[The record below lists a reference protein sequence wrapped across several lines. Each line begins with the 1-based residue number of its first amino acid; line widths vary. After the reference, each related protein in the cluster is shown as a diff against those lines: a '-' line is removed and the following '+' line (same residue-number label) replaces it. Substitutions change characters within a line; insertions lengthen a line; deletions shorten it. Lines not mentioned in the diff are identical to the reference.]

1 MSLPEQK
8 SEKPVLVSPLRPVL
22 PKESGEV
29 LRWSRLY
36 GSARGLALA
45 NATRIHPGPLLV
57 VTASVHAAEQI
68 EDEIRFYSEAADT
81 PPLLHFPDWECLPY
95 DVVSPHQGIVS
106 ERLETLYRLPSLT
119 RGIVLA
125 AAPTL
130 MHRLAPR
137 EYVGS
142 HSFVL
147 KRGERLDLAGLRT
160 TLAHAGYNAVS
171 QVMEPGEFA
180 VRGGVIDLFSAGSQT
195 PYRLDLFG
203 EEVESIREFDPANQR
218 SGKLL
223 DGIRLLPAREFPLTD
238 EAIQRF
244 RQAFRARFE
253 GDPQK
258 AAVYRDVSNGLA
270 PAGVEYYLPLFFG
283 TMATIFDYL
292 PNNTLCLLEAGV
304 EHAARDFEHET
315 RQRHQ
320 DLRHDRERPLLAP
333 EELFLGA
340 HEFQERV
347 AAYPCVELLEFQ
359 ADEPTHAESSV
370 IAYNTIPPPSLPV
383 DYKSNRPYD
392 TLFDYL
398 RATPERVLLVA
409 ETPGRKE
416 TLRELLQAGGQ
427 SVSELAGWEGFMH
440 GNTRVGLVVA
450 NLERGLQ
457 LPALGL
463 SVITE
468 PQLYGERAAQR
479 RRRQAARDPETVI
492 RSLSEL
498 RVGDP
503 VVHEDHG
510 VGRYLGLQTLD
521 IGDGRTEFLTLEYAD
536 GDKLYIPVLSL
547 HLITRYTGTDPEQ
560 APLHKLGG
568 EAWDKARRR
577 ALEKAWDAAAELLDI
592 YARRAARP
600 GHAFPVHD
608 THYQAFAD
616 AFPFEETPDQARAI
630 DEVLADMEAGKP
642 MDRLVCGDVGFGK
655 TEVALRAAFLA
666 VYGKKQV
673 VVLVPTTLLAQQH
686 YQNFRDRFAGLPV
699 RIELMSRFRS
709 KAEQHH
715 AAQGL
720 AEGTV
725 DVVIGTHRLL
735 QEDIRFKQLGLVIL
749 DEEHRFG
756 VRQKERLRKLRA
768 EVDVLTMTATPI
780 PRTLNMALATL
791 RDISLITTAPEGR
804 LSVRTAVS
812 EWNKSLIREACL
824 REIRRGGQ
832 VYYLH
837 NEVRTI
843 DKAAHE
849 LAELLPEADI
859 RVAHGQMPEHDLE
872 RIMLDFY
879 HRRFNILVCSTIIES
894 GIDVPTAN
902 TIIIERAD
910 KLGLA
915 QLHQLR
921 GRVGRSHHRAYAYLL
936 MPGWKAITAD
946 ARKRLEAIQ
955 SLEELGAGF
964 ALASHDLEIR
974 GAGELLGEQQSGA
987 IDEVGFALYSEL
999 LSRAVKSLQEGKKRE
1014 DEVTAPRGT
1023 EVNLHA
1029 PALLPENYLPD
1040 VHMRLVLYKRIAGC
1054 ADTRGLQTLREEVI
1068 DRFGSLPEPAKLL
1081 FRATELKIAATVL
1094 GIRKIDAG
1102 PRGARIEFT
1111 AKPPID
1117 PMTILKLVQSAPK
1130 LYRLEKGSRLRV
1142 LGEMPEVEA
1151 RLKTIQAVLT
1161 ALTPK
1166 GEPETGKDT

>member
-1 MSLPEQK
+1 MALPDPKPEK
-8 SEKPVLVSPLRPVL
+8 SVFVSPLRPVL
-22 PKESGEV
+22 PTESGEV

-45 NATRIHPGPLLV
+45 NAARRHPGLLLV

-68 EDEIRFYSEAADT
+68 EDEIRFYGRAADI
-81 PPLLHFPDWECLPY
+81 PHLLHFPDWECLPY

-106 ERLETLYRLPSLT
+106 ERLETLYRLPGLS

-125 AAPTL
+125 AASTL

-147 KRGERLDLAGLRT
+147 KRGVRLDLAGLRA

-180 VRGGVIDLFSAGSQT
+180 VRGGVIDLFPAGSQV

-203 EEVESIREFDPANQR
+203 DDVESIREFDPASQR
-218 SGKLL
+218 SGKQL
-223 DGIRLLPAREFPLTD
+223 DGIRLLPAREFPLTE
-238 EAIQRF
+238 EAIQGF

-253 GDPQK
+253 GDPQT
-258 AAVYRDVSNGLA
+258 AAVYRDVSKGLA

-283 TMATIFDYL
+283 QLATIFDYL
-292 PNNTLCLLEAGV
+292 PDNTLCVLEAGV

-333 EELFLGA
+333 EELFLDTT
-340 HEFQERV
+340 EFTQLLARQ
-347 AAYPCVELLEFQ
+347 PRVELLDFQ
-359 ADEPTHAESSV
+359 ADEATHAGV
-370 IAYNTIPPPSLPV
+370 VGYDTLPPASLPV
-383 DYKSNRPYD
+383 DYKSNKPYSA
-392 TLFDYL
+392 LFDYL
-398 RATPERVLLVA
+398 RSTPERVLLVA

-416 TLRELLQAGGQ
+416 TLRELLLAGGQ
-427 SVSELAGWEGFMH
+427 AVSELTDWDNFVH
-440 GNTRVGLVVA
+440 GDARIGLAVA
-450 NLERGLQ
+450 NLERGLR

-463 SVITE
+463 SIITE
-468 PQLYGERAAQR
+468 PQLYGERVAQR
-479 RRRQAARDPETVI
+479 RRREAARDPEAVI
-492 RSLSEL
+492 RSLAEL
-498 RVGDP
+498 RAGDP

-547 HLITRYTGTDPEQ
+547 HLITRYTGTDPEH

-568 EAWDKARRR
+568 EAWDKAKRR
-577 ALEKAWDAAAELLDI
+577 ALEKAWDTAAELLDI
-592 YARRAARP
+592 YAQRAARP
-600 GHAFPVHD
+600 GHAFPMHD

-616 AFPFEETPDQARAI
+616 TFPFEETPDQARAI
-630 DEVLADMEAGKP
+630 GEVLADMEAGKP

-673 VVLVPTTLLAQQH
+673 AVLVPTTLLAQQH
-686 YQNFRDRFAGLPV
+686 YQNFRDRFAGLAV

-709 KAEQHH
+709 KTEQQH
-715 AAQGL
+715 AVQGL
-720 AEGTV
+720 TDGTV
-725 DVVIGTHRLL
+725 DIVIGTHRLL

-780 PRTLNMALATL
+780 PRTLNMALASL

-843 DKAAHE
+843 EKAARE

-902 TIIIERAD
+902 TIVIERAD
-910 KLGLA
+910 KFGLA

-936 MPGWKAITAD
+936 IPGWKAITGD

-999 LSRAVKSLQEGKKRE
+999 LDRAVKSLKEGRKRE
-1014 DEVTAPRGT
+1014 DEAATPRGT
-1023 EVNLHA
+1023 EMNLHA
-1029 PALLPENYLPD
+1029 PALLPEDYLPD

-1054 ADTRGLQTLREEVI
+1054 ADAQALLTLREEVI
-1068 DRFGSLPEPAKLL
+1068 DRFGPLPEPAKLL
-1081 FRATELKIAATVL
+1081 FRATELKITATAL

-1102 PRGARIEFT
+1102 PRGMRIEFT

-1117 PMTILKLVQSAPK
+1117 PMTILKLVQSASK
-1130 LYRLEKGSRLRV
+1130 VYRLEKGSRLRV
-1142 LGEMPEVEA
+1142 LGEMLEVEV
-1151 RLKTIQAVLT
+1151 RLKAIQTVLT

-1166 GEPETGKDT
+1166 AGT

>member
-1 MSLPEQK
+1 MTFPDPK
-8 SEKPVLVSPLRPVL
+8 SEKPVFVSSLSPVL
-22 PKESGEV
+22 PTESGEV

-45 NATRIHPGPLLV
+45 NAARRHPGPLLV

-68 EDEIRFYSEAADT
+68 EDEIRFYGATADT

-106 ERLETLYRLPSLT
+106 ERLETLYRLPGLT

-125 AAPTL
+125 AVPTL

-147 KRGERLDLAGLRT
+147 TRGERLDLASLRT

-180 VRGGVIDLFSAGSQT
+180 VRGGVIDLFPAGSQT

-203 EEVESIREFDPANQR
+203 DEVESIREFDPSSQR
-218 SGKLL
+218 SGKQL
-223 DGIRLLPAREFPLTD
+223 DGIRLLPAREFPLTE
-238 EAIQRF
+238 EAIQGF

-258 AAVYRDVSNGLA
+258 AAVYRDVSKGLA

-283 TMATIFDYL
+283 RLATIFDYL
-292 PNNTLCLLEAGV
+292 PDSTLCVLEAGV
-304 EHAARDFEHET
+304 EHTAREFEHES

-333 EELFLGA
+333 EELFLDTA
-340 HEFQERV
+340 EFTQRI
-347 AAYPCVELLEFQ
+347 ARLSRVELLDFQ
-359 ADEPTHAESSV
+359 ADEAAHAGV
-370 IAYNTIPPPSLPV
+370 VGYDTLPPMTLPV
-383 DYKSNRPYD
+383 DYKSNRPYGA
-392 TLFDYL
+392 LFDYL
-398 RATPERVLLVA
+398 RSTPERVLLVA

-427 SVSELAGWEGFMH
+427 PVSELAGWENFMH
-440 GNTRVGLVVA
+440 SDARVGLAVA
-450 NLERGLQ
+450 NIERGLR

-468 PQLYGERAAQR
+468 PQLYGERAVQR
-479 RRRQAARDPETVI
+479 RRREAARDPEAVI
-492 RSLSEL
+492 RSLAEL

-536 GDKLYIPVLSL
+536 SDKLYIPVLSL
-547 HLITRYTGTDPEQ
+547 HLITRYTGTDPEH

-592 YARRAARP
+592 YAQRAARS
-600 GHAFPVHD
+600 GHAFPMHD

-616 AFPFEETPDQARAI
+616 TFPFEETPDQARAI
-630 DEVLADMEAGKP
+630 NEVLADMEAGKP

-673 VVLVPTTLLAQQH
+673 AVLVPTTLLAQQH

-709 KAEQHH
+709 KTEQHQ

-720 AEGTV
+720 ADGTV
-725 DVVIGTHRLL
+725 DIVIGTHRLL

-780 PRTLNMALATL
+780 PRTLNMALASL

-843 DKAAHE
+843 DKAARE

-910 KLGLA
+910 KFGLA

-936 MPGWKAITAD
+936 IPGWKAITGD

-987 IDEVGFALYSEL
+987 IDEVGFSLYSEL
-999 LSRAVKSLQEGKKRE
+999 LDRAVKSLKEGKKRE
-1014 DEVTAPRGT
+1014 DEAAAPRGT

-1029 PALLPENYLPD
+1029 PVLLPEDYLPD

-1054 ADTRGLQTLREEVI
+1054 ADAQALLTLREEVI
-1068 DRFGSLPEPAKLL
+1068 DRFGPLPEPAKLL
-1081 FRATELKIAATVL
+1081 FRATELKLAATAL
-1094 GIRKIDAG
+1094 GMRKIDAG
-1102 PRGARIEFT
+1102 PRGVRIEFT
-1111 AKPPID
+1111 AQPPID
-1117 PMTILKLVQSAPK
+1117 PMIILKLVQSAPK
-1130 LYRLEKGSRLRV
+1130 VYRLEKGSRLRV
-1142 LGEMPEVEA
+1142 LGEMPEVEV

-1166 GEPETGKDT
+1166 AEK